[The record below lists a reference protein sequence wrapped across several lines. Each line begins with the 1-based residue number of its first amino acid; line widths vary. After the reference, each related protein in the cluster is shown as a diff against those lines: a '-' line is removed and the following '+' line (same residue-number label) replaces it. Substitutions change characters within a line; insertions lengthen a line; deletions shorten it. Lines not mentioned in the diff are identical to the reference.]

1 MECKMCGDRGY
12 ICVSDGGN
20 CVAYEDCPAC
30 DVPKISIRER
40 LAREA
45 SKLGIEDLSDL
56 PF

>member
-12 ICVSDGGN
+12 VCVSDGGN
-20 CVAYEDCPAC
+20 CVAYEDCSVCETPRL
-30 DVPKISIRER
+30 PIRER